1 MKTQTN
7 NSNILSQ
14 YQTKGTIGKGTFG
27 KVKLGI
33 NKATNEKVAIK
44 ILEKSKITSQDDMD
58 RINREINILRNFS
71 NLNVIKIYDIFE
83 TKENFY
89 IIMEYCEKGELFN
102 YIVYKQRLPEDE
114 ASYFY
119 YQLINGLEY
128 IHSHN
133 VVHRDLKPENLLL
146 EKGNIL
152 KIIDF
157 GLSNYYHGQFLSTP
171 CGSPCYASPE
181 MVSGNKYNGFCIDI
195 WSTGIILYAMICGY
209 LPFEDPNN
217 EILFKKILECK
228 LQYPRHVSSLVKS
241 LMKKIL
247 VTEPKNRITIEQIK
261 KHPFYLKGEAIFKEK
276 HPDLYLSM
284 GNKTSLTSSI
294 IETDVTKITN
304 TKPINKRKP
313 NIEIPYNNFSIPSG
327 KSDEDKN
334 SNLISEPIRYH
345 GIKTEYEIEPSSKIS
360 AKIGCFFKSTV
371 NPKNPII
378 DFTKSSSGT
387 KVTTT
392 TPLLMDNNNKVK
404 VDYISTSIVSST
416 SKDPKK
422 SYSKASTFNSAG
434 TTRLNT
440 EHELS
445 DRYLHTSTNL
455 GTTTKNNIIPTNFP
469 NTRRINTSVQKNDYN
484 SFRGSHYSNLSSNTK
499 KDSKLSYYTNGTI
512 NPTKILFNY
521 NNTPMSSRLDYPQ
534 SPSHNISS
542 HVTSTSSS
550 IKPISSTKPIINSY
564 VSPQNYNI
572 NNYDHQIK
580 GPNSITINNPTI
592 TVYNLGQNI
601 FCNSPNTNINSHAP
615 QLSTPNNITGT
626 KVKCT
631 NLFKTKKELAN
642 PLFNSLTKKNDNYK
656 SEGLRFHSS
665 NKPQNSLADKYLST
679 VLGNS
684 QITSNRIKEKL
695 KIDFYND
702 NYTNKNNYSSFNS
715 GFDDKQMYI
724 KTDNTNSY
732 EIQSNKIGNTLKSS
746 HTSFQPKRYMSG
758 TQKGTN
764 SKIGDSHRDIYN
776 LRLSKLK
783 SQANNMGRK

>member
-1 MKTQTN
+1 MKTQIN
-7 NSNILSQ
+7 DSNIHSQ

-58 RINREINILRNFS
+58 RINREINILSNFS

-102 YIVYKQRLPEDE
+102 YIVYKQRLSEDE

-228 LQYPRHVSSLVKS
+228 LQYPRHVSSLVKN

-261 KHPFYLKGEAIFKEK
+261 KHAFYLKGEAIFKEK

-284 GNKTSLTSSI
+284 YNNKTSLTSSI

-304 TKPINKRKP
+304 TKPISKRMS
-313 NIEIPYNNFSIPSG
+313 NIEIPYNNFCNPLG
-327 KSDEDKN
+327 KSDENKN
-334 SNLISEPIRYH
+334 SNTATEPIRYH
-345 GIKTEYEIEPSSKIS
+345 GVKTEYEIEPSSKIS
-360 AKIGCFFKSTV
+360 AKIACFYKSTV

-387 KVTTT
+387 KATAT
-392 TPLLMDNNNKVK
+392 TPLLMENNNNNNNNSKVK
-404 VDYISTSIVSST
+404 VDYISTSITSNT
-416 SKDPKK
+416 SKEPKK
-422 SYSKASTFNSAG
+422 SYSKANTFNSTG
-434 TTRLNT
+434 NTRLNT
-440 EHELS
+440 ENDLS
-445 DRYLHTSTNL
+445 DRYIHTSTNF
-455 GTTTKNNIIPTNFP
+455 GTKSNIIPNNFQT
-469 NTRRINTSVQKNDYN
+469 TRRINTSVHKNDYN
-484 SFRGSHYSNLSSNTK
+484 SFRGSHYSNLFSGTK
-499 KDSKLSYYTNGTI
+499 KDIKLNYYTNSNL
-512 NPTKILFNY
+512 NPTKLLSNY
-521 NNTPMSSRLDYPQ
+521 NIPVSSRLDYPQ
-534 SPSHNISS
+534 SPGHNTSS

-550 IKPISSTKPIINSY
+550 KKPIVNSY
-564 VSPQNYNI
+564 ASSQNYNF

-592 TVYNLGQNI
+592 NVFNLEQNI
-601 FCNSPNTNINSHAP
+601 FCNSPTNNITSHAP
-615 QLSTPNNITGT
+615 QISSQNYITEA

-631 NLFKTKKELAN
+631 NLFKTKKELTS
-642 PLFNSLTKKNDNYK
+642 PLLNSLTKKSDIYK
-656 SEGLRFHSS
+656 SEGLRLHSS
-665 NKPQNSLADKYLST
+665 NKQQGNSGKYLNT
-679 VLGNS
+679 VLGTH
-684 QITSNRIKEKL
+684 QIASNRIKEKL
-695 KIDFYND
+695 KITLYND
-702 NYTNKNNYSSFNS
+702 NYSNKNNYSSFSS
-715 GFDDKQMYI
+715 GFDEKQMYI
-724 KTDNTNSY
+724 KTDNTDIYKN
-732 EIQSNKIGNTLKSS
+732 QSNKIGNTIKAPHNS
-746 HTSFQPKRYMSG
+746 TQPRRYMSG
-758 TQKGTN
+758 TQKGGIG
-764 SKIGDSHRDIYN
+764 SKIGDLHRETYN